1 VGHDRRDQQRA
12 RALIRSCSAAQHT
25 SNDGAIATVFS
36 GAFSLAGL
44 PNLSRF
50 VSHAKQLQLFVSE
63 RALAYSAF
71 RDWGT
76 PPTEGKLVTW
86 GSEQG
91 APAAPLP
98 GGCQAGAPPF
108 SVRATRAFCGA
119 SEFYGERQPFVND
132 APIAYTGRSGSPR
145 AWTAHSQGAPVLPFR
160 GAHHLDH
167 HSLMSRALANLGLAV
182 FLILTAAFL
191 TRSFGLELHVVNATM
206 VNEIDAA
213 RLLVHLV
220 GAGEH
225 CVTCVP
231 NGGLPGPLAATIE
244 GNDNVRIS
252 GVRAATFPDL
262 GVSRNGPPVIQPRA
276 VSMTRQP
283 AHAPKYAARHQPL
296 STKIA
301 QASPPLSLAPPI
313 PAGR

>member
-1 VGHDRRDQQRA
+1 MSRPPSAGSLPRPGQRPDN
-12 RALIRSCSAAQHT
+12 RSL
-25 SNDGAIATVFS
+25 
-36 GAFSLAGL
+36 GAFSLARL
-44 PNLSRF
+44 RNSSRF

-63 RALAYSAF
+63 RGLACSAF
-71 RDWGT
+71 RDLGD
-76 PPTEGKLVTW
+76 PTEGKLVTLR
-86 GSEQG
+86 
-91 APAAPLP
+91 PHPFPVAAKLERPI
-98 GGCQAGAPPF
+98 F
-108 SVRATRAFCGA
+108 SIRATRAFCGA

-145 AWTAHSQGAPVLPFR
+145 AWAAHSQGAPVLPFR

-206 VNEIDAA
+206 VSEIDAA

-231 NGGLPGPLAATIE
+231 NAYPSSAFTGGSLPRSWAATID
-244 GNDNVRIS
+244 GDVRTS
-252 GVRAATFPDL
+252 GVVAAT
-262 GVSRNGPPVIQPRA
+262 VSEPPVSTQPPT

-283 AHAPKYAARHQPL
+283 AHVLKRAARY
-296 STKIA
+296 TKIA
-301 QASPPLSLAPPI
+301 DARPPLSLAPPI